1 MVNHVQRAVYNPH
14 ANHFFLS
21 IPNTSWHILCKRERL
36 KIPIPKR
43 SHPTNTLLNYLC
55 NRLSNETQKQGKKSE
70 AQENK
75 IA

>member
-1 MVNHVQRAVYNPH
+1 MSREQFITHMQIIC
-14 ANHFFLS
+14 FF
-21 IPNTSWHILCKRERL
+21 PYQILAGIHYVREGL

-55 NRLSNETQKQGKKSE
+55 NRQSNETQNQGKKSE